1 METNNVESLRAWFRE
16 CPEIS
21 KSAYFRTD
29 FLAPDPTEYALFSV
43 PSSLSYHENIM
54 GEEELND
61 IQTQNFIF
69 SSKEFYGADARQNMA
84 NLGFYQ
90 RVTAWILEK
99 NNKKEFPE
107 WDDGVIKSIV
117 PTLTAY
123 PAQVG
128 SSAAKYQI
136 QIRITYR
143 RI

>member
-1 METNNVESLRAWFRE
+1 MEVNNIESLRAWFRE
-16 CPEIS
+16 CPEIN
-21 KSAYFRTD
+21 KNAYFRTD

-43 PSSLSYHENIM
+43 PSSLSYHENII
-54 GEEELND
+54 GEEVLDD

-69 SSKEFYGADARQNMA
+69 SSKEFYGADTRQNMA

-90 RVTAWILEK
+90 RVTNWILEK
-99 NNKKEFPE
+99 NNLHEYPE
-107 WDDGVIKSIV
+107 WEGGVIKSIV

-143 RI
+143 RK

>member
-1 METNNVESLRAWFRE
+1 MEVNNIESLRAWFRE

-21 KSAYFRTD
+21 KGAYFRTD
-29 FLAPDPTEYALFSV
+29 FLAPEPTEYALFSV

-69 SSKEFYGADARQNMA
+69 SSKEFYGADARQNME

-90 RVTAWILEK
+90 RVTNWILAK
-99 NNKKEFPE
+99 NNCHEYPE
-107 WDDGVIKSIV
+107 WEGGTIKSIV

-143 RI
+143 RK

>member
-1 METNNVESLRAWFRE
+1 METNNIESLRAWFRE

-21 KSAYFRTD
+21 KNAYFRTD

-99 NNKKEFPE
+99 NASHEYPE
-107 WDDGVIKSIV
+107 WDGGVIKSIV

-143 RI
+143 RK

>member
-1 METNNVESLRAWFRE
+1 MEVNNIEALRTWFRE

-21 KSAYFRTD
+21 NDAYFRAD
-29 FLAPDPTEYALFSV
+29 FLAPDPTEYAIFSV
-43 PSSLSYHENIM
+43 PSSLSYHENIC
-54 GEEELND
+54 GEEVLDD

-69 SSKEFYGADARQNMA
+69 SSKEFYGADARQNIE

-99 NNKKEFPE
+99 NSRHEFPE
-107 WDDGVIKSIV
+107 WDDGEIKSIV

-143 RI
+143 RR

>member
-1 METNNVESLRAWFRE
+1 METNNIESLRAWFRE

-21 KSAYFRTD
+21 KNAYFRTD

-143 RI
+143 RK

>member
-1 METNNVESLRAWFRE
+1 MEVNNIESLRAWFRE

-21 KSAYFRTD
+21 KGAYFRTD
-29 FLAPDPTEYALFSV
+29 FLAPEPTEYALFSV

-69 SSKEFYGADARQNMA
+69 SSKEFYGADARQNME

-99 NNKKEFPE
+99 NNRHEYPE
-107 WDDGVIKSIV
+107 WEGGTIKSIV

-143 RI
+143 RK